1 MKKIKVILEA
11 TLEVPDNVKMGV
23 DMFNIPYYLTMNDLE
38 LFPYIAFDEN
48 GVLTSTKDYN
58 CEVLEIDTKIAFAF
72 GAANPFLSQ
81 LILIISAVGALKF
94 AL

>member
-1 MKKIKVILEA
+1 MRTKTMKKIKVILEA

-38 LFPYIAFDEN
+38 LFPYIAFDDS

-58 CEVLEIDTKIAFAF
+58 CEVLEIDTKIEELNADDI
-72 GAANPFLSQ
+72 G
-81 LILIISAVGALKF
+81 IS
-94 AL
+94 